1 MDSLQRLAAFTSDPA
16 GGNPAGVHIADAL
29 PDAATM
35 LAIAADVG
43 YSETAFLAPASTG
56 RTDRW
61 VTRYWSP
68 LAEVDFCGHATIA
81 SGVALAR
88 AHGEGTY
95 VLDTNVG
102 DVVVETSSDDD
113 GPTATLESVDP
124 RTAALD
130 GPRLDA
136 LLATFGWSN
145 DVLAP
150 SWTPAVA
157 FAGVWHPVLVLA
169 DRAVLAGMTYDF
181 EALQRLMTVEGW
193 TTIQVVVPTDDG
205 FDARDPFPVG
215 GVVEDPATGAAA
227 AALGGYLRAHGRV
240 DPPATVTIRQGEDM
254 GRPSTLVVDIPPSGG
269 IRVRGHAADL

>member
-16 GGNPAGVHIADAL
+16 GGNPAGVHIAEAL
-29 PDAATM
+29 PDDASM
-35 LAIAADVG
+35 LAIAAEVG
-43 YSETAFLAPASTG
+43 YSETAFLAPASPG

-61 VTRYWSP
+61 QTRYWSP

-81 SGVALAR
+81 SGVALAA

-95 VLDTNVG
+95 VLVTNVG
-102 DVVVETSSDDD
+102 EVVVETSSDDD

-124 RTAALD
+124 RTTPLTA
-130 GPRLDA
+130 PQLDA
-136 LLATFGWSN
+136 LLATFAWTT
-145 DVLAP
+145 DVLHP
-150 SWTPAVA
+150 DWTPAVA

-181 EALQRLMTVEGW
+181 DALQQLMTDEGW
-193 TTIQVVVPTDDG
+193 TTIQVVVPTADG

-227 AALGGYLRAHGRV
+227 AALGGYLRAHGHV
-240 DPPATVTIRQGEDM
+240 EPPATVTVRQGEDM
-254 GRPSTLVVDIPPSGG
+254 GRPSTLVVHIPRTGG
-269 IRVRGHAADL
+269 IRVSGHAAAI